1 MDNTNK
7 NPRRKHLFWWLIV
20 LLIIVGAAYWFFF
33 RGSNQGS
40 SQSSHG
46 RPATA
51 VQLANATTGNVP
63 VQVNAL
69 GTVTANQSVTVTSRI
84 AGELM
89 SVNFTEGQWVNKG
102 QLLATVDTRTYQASQ
117 NQYQGELEQNRA
129 LLRNAELTLQR
140 YRGLYAQN
148 SLARQD
154 LDSQIATVGQYRGLI
169 ASDEAQ
175 IHSAEVNIGYGRIT
189 APISGYVGL
198 RLTDVGNVVSAD
210 STSIVAITQTHPI
223 AVTFSVPQQYL
234 AQIQPV
240 IRSGHGLPVAVMSS
254 DGSTEIAKG
263 EVHYLSNSI
272 DTATGSV
279 ELKAL
284 FPNKDD
290 RLFPNQYVNVVL
302 NIGELNDVAVV
313 PEAAIQ
319 LSDAGN
325 FVYVVNAQNVVHKQM
340 ITEGPNAGNNNVA
353 VTKGL
358 KAGDRVVTRGVD
370 NLTDGAKVNPVQS
383 DDSSDEHQSGASS
396 NSGSN
401 GGH

>member
-51 VQLANATTGNVP
+51 VQLANAITGNVP

>member
-1 MDNTNK
+1 VDNTNK

-20 LLIIVGAAYWFFF
+20 LLVIVGAAYWFFY
-33 RGSNQGS
+33 RGSHQGS

-51 VQLANATTGNVP
+51 VQLANATTSNVP

-89 SVNFTEGQWVNKG
+89 SVNFTEGQWVDKG

-169 ASDEAQ
+169 AADEAQ

-302 NIGELNDVAVV
+302 NIGELKGVVVV

-340 ITEGPNAGNNNVA
+340 ITEGPSATDNNVA

-370 NLTDGAKVNPVQS
+370 NLTDGAKVNPVQA
-383 DDSSDEHQSGASS
+383 DGSSDAHQSGVSS